1 MSDLSM
7 FFAGN
12 VQKEENVKYVA
23 SKRFLGKDKKPM
35 EWELCCVTSKEDEDI
50 RKTCAKKVPVVG
62 QKGRFTTETDTN
74 LYLGK
79 LAARCV
85 VFPNLNSVELQ
96 ESYSVMGADNLLKTM
111 LKSGEYSDLI
121 LKIQEINGFNETMD
135 DEVEE
140 AKN

>member
-7 FFAGN
+7 FFAEN
-12 VQKEENVKYVA
+12 AQKEENVKYVA
-23 SKRFLGKDKKPM
+23 SKRFQDKSGKPM
-35 EWELCCVTSKEDEDI
+35 EWELCCISSKEDEDI
-50 RKTCAKKVPVVG
+50 RKSCTKKIPVPG
-62 QKGRFTTETDTN
+62 QKGRFTSETDGN

-85 VFPNLNSVELQ
+85 VFPNLNSTELQ
-96 ESYSVMGADNLLKTM
+96 NSYGIMGADNLLKTM

-121 LKIQEINGFNETMD
+121 VKVQEINGFNESLEE
-135 DEVEE
+135 EVEE

>member
-1 MSDLSM
+1 M
-7 FFAGN
+7 FFAEN
-12 VQKEENVKYVA
+12 AKKEENVKYVV
-23 SKRFLGKDKKPM
+23 SKRFLGEDKKPM
-35 EWELCCVTSKEDEDI
+35 EWELSCVTSKEDEDI
-50 RKTCAKKVPVVG
+50 RKTCTKKVPVVG

-96 ESYSVMGADNLLKTM
+96 ESYGVMGADNLLKNM

-121 LKIQEINGFNETMD
+121 VKIQEINGFNESLED
-135 DEVEE
+135 AVEE